1 MSIANELKYDYTTRN
16 AHKNNKNA
24 IANKHFSKPQNT
36 RDLPIGTST
45 KEIQNASQQPLAI
58 GAIHDQGTTFGRLT
72 ENGFF
77 WITSHAW
84 YA

>member
-1 MSIANELKYDYTTRN
+1 MKGAPAYLVLESASFSFASFSFTR
-16 AHKNNKNA
+16 
-24 IANKHFSKPQNT
+24 
-36 RDLPIGTST
+36 
-45 KEIQNASQQPLAI
+45 

-72 ENGFF
+72 ENGLF

>member
-1 MSIANELKYDYTTRN
+1 MIAVVLTRP
-16 AHKNNKNA
+16 
-24 IANKHFSKPQNT
+24 IAKDRHQ
-36 RDLPIGTST
+36 LLTSAMGI
-45 KEIQNASQQPLAI
+45 E
-58 GAIHDQGTTFGRLT
+58 GAIHGWGTPFGRLT